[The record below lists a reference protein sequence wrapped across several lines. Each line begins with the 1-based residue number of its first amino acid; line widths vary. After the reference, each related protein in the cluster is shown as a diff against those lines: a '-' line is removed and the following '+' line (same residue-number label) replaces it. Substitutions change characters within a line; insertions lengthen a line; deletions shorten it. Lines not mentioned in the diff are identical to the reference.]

1 MTLIFL
7 ITYIIWLLSEII
19 LNRMLRSKG
28 TDKQNADKNSLAI
41 IWITVVAVITLAT
54 VISMN
59 FYFPIAV
66 NPVIKYVG
74 LAIIYIGIL
83 LRLAAIVGLGRFFT
97 VDVTIREDH
106 RLKQDG
112 LYKYLRHPS
121 YFASLLSF
129 IGYGISLNNWVS
141 LILVV
146 VAVLIVFKMRINIE
160 EKALI
165 EQFGAEYLEYKKKV
179 KGLIPFVW

>member
-1 MTLIFL
+1 
-7 ITYIIWLLSEII
+7 
-19 LNRMLRSKG
+19 MLRSKS

-41 IWITVVAVITLAT
+41 IWITVVAAITLAT
-54 VISMN
+54 VIAMN

-74 LAIIYIGIL
+74 LAIIYLGIL
-83 LRLAAIVGLGRFFT
+83 LRIAAIVGLGRFFT

-129 IGYGISLNNWVS
+129 IGYGISLNNWIS

-165 EQFGAEYLEYKKKV
+165 EQFGNEYLEYRKKV

>member
-1 MTLIFL
+1 
-7 ITYIIWLLSEII
+7 
-19 LNRMLRSKG
+19 MLRSKG

-41 IWITVVAVITLAT
+41 IWITVVAAITLAT
-54 VISMN
+54 VIAMN

-74 LAIIYIGIL
+74 LAIIYLGIL

-129 IGYGISLNNWVS
+129 IGYGISLNNWIS

>member
-1 MTLIFL
+1 MNLVFL

-19 LNRMLRSKG
+19 LNRMLRSKS

-41 IWITVVAVITLAT
+41 IWITVVAAITLAT
-54 VISMN
+54 VIAMN

-74 LAIIYIGIL
+74 LAIIYLGIL

-129 IGYGISLNNWVS
+129 IGYGISLNNWIS